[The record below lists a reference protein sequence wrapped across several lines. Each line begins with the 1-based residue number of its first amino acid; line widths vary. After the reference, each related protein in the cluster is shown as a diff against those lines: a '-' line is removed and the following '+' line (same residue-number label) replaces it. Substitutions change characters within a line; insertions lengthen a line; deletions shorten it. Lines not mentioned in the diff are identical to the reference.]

1 MRENRLAGGSACP
14 TLAREWGRRFRLPTG
29 VFNGV
34 GALAGSVFVLLSLC
48 IPLSAQIAIV
58 NAASYRPSV
67 APNSLATIF
76 GSNLAN
82 GTATAQLDAN
92 KQLPTQLAGVTVE
105 INAVAAPLLYVSPGQ
120 INFLVP
126 AGTVLGTATMLL
138 QPAQIQS
145 TMQVGMVAPGL
156 FSQDASGTGPGAILN
171 AVTFT
176 GPPFLVETLP
186 NPGTDKRTRLAVFGT
201 GLRYAGNPSQ
211 NPDQTNVAIQVQAE
225 DTSGNSYDV
234 EYAGSAPGFFGL
246 DQINLVL
253 PAQADGA
260 GVISLS
266 IAAGGILSNTVTFDM
281 GSIPA
286 SEVHLAEL
294 ALSPDSI
301 IAGSNVTGTVSL
313 NAVARFGGYPVSLQ
327 SNALGVSTPLSVLI
341 PQGQTSGTFT
351 VTTGAVTSNTVTV
364 TASAGSYS
372 QNAAIQIYPTNTPQL
387 TGLALGVESV
397 QGGQA
402 VTGTLS
408 LSAPVPLAGGT
419 VNLTSS
425 NPNVVQVP
433 ATVTLHFGDSSEPV
447 NITTVGV
454 TAQQSATITA
464 TFAGSTATATLIVN
478 PILTL
483 TLSPAA
489 VVGGTSATGTVALAQ
504 APETAAT
511 VSLQS
516 SDSKAALV
524 PNSVV
529 VPAGQ
534 LSASF
539 AISTNSVTAPLTIIV
554 TASYAAATQSAAL
567 TVNPAGLPTP
577 VSLTLNPVTIQGG
590 NSSTGTVTISAPAPA
605 AGLVVNLTTN
615 NPFVAQIPTL
625 VTVASG
631 QMVATFAITTPTLA
645 GPETATITASAGGV
659 SQSATLT
666 VQ

>member
-1 MRENRLAGGSACP
+1 MNESKPPVTEPSRDRK
-14 TLAREWGRRFRLPTG
+14 
-29 VFNGV
+29 GV
-34 GALAGSVFVLLSLC
+34 GDFGGLVFVLLSLC

-58 NAASYRPSV
+58 SAASYRPLV

-92 KQLPTQLAGVTVE
+92 QQLPTQLAGVTIE
-105 INAVAAPLLYVSPGQ
+105 INSVAAPLLYVSPGQ

-126 AGTVLGTATMLL
+126 AGTVLGTATVLL
-138 QPAQIQS
+138 QPSQIQS
-145 TMQVGMVAPGL
+145 TMQVGIVAPGL
-156 FSQDASGTGPGAILN
+156 FSQDATGSGPGAILN

-176 GPPFLVETLP
+176 GPPFLVETLQ
-186 NPGTDKRTRLAVFGT
+186 NAGTDKRTRLAVFGT

-225 DTSGNSYDV
+225 DSSGNSYDV

-253 PAQADGA
+253 PAEADGV

-294 ALSPDSI
+294 AVSPDSI

-313 NAVARFGGYPVSLQ
+313 NAVARFGGYPVSLG

-341 PQGQTSGTFT
+341 PQGQTSATFT
-351 VTTGAVTSNTVTV
+351 VTTGSIASNTVTV

-372 QNAAIQIYPTNTPQL
+372 QNAAIQVYPTNTPQL
-387 TGLALGVESV
+387 TGLALGVVSV
-397 QGGQA
+397 QGGQN

-408 LSAPVPLAGGT
+408 LSGSVPLGGGT
-419 VNLTSS
+419 VNLTS
-425 NPNVVQVP
+425 NDPNVVQVP
-433 ATVTLHFGDSSEPV
+433 STVALRFGDSTEAI
-447 NITTVGV
+447 NITTLGV

-464 TFAGSTATATLIVN
+464 TFAGSTATATLLVN
-478 PILTL
+478 PVLTL
-483 TLSPAA
+483 TLSPAV
-489 VVGGTSATGTVALAQ
+489 VVGGTPASATVALAQ
-504 APETAAT
+504 APDTNAT

-516 SDSKAALV
+516 SDSKVASV

-534 LSASF
+534 LAASF
-539 AISTNSVTAPLTIIV
+539 TVSTDNVADPLTIIV
-554 TASYAAATQSAAL
+554 TATYAASTQSSAL

-577 VSLTLNPVTIQGG
+577 VSLTLNPGTVTGG

-625 VTVASG
+625 VTVPSG
-631 QMVATFAITTPTLA
+631 QTVATFAITTPTLA
-645 GPETATITASAGGV
+645 GGETATITASAGGV

>member
-1 MRENRLAGGSACP
+1 VHRL
-14 TLAREWGRRFRLPTG
+14 TL
-29 VFNGV
+29 
-34 GALAGSVFVLLSLC
+34 LLSLC

-58 NAASYRPSV
+58 NAASYRPLV

-92 KQLPTQLAGVTVE
+92 KQLPTLLAGVTVE
-105 INAVAAPLLYVSPGQ
+105 INSVAAPLLYVSPGQ

-126 AGTVLGTATMLL
+126 AGTVLGTATVLL
-138 QPAQIQS
+138 QPSQIQS
-145 TMQVGMVAPGL
+145 TMQVGIVAPGL
-156 FSQDASGTGPGAILN
+156 FSQDATGTGPGAILN
-171 AVTFT
+171 AVTFA
-176 GPPFLVETLP
+176 GPPFLVETLQ
-186 NPGTDKRTRLAVFGT
+186 NPGTDNRTRLAVFGT

-211 NPDQTNVAIQVQAE
+211 NPNQTNVAIQVQAE
-225 DTSGNSYDV
+225 DSSGNSYDV

-253 PAQADGA
+253 PAQADGV
-260 GVISLS
+260 GVISLT

-294 ALSPDSI
+294 TVSPDSI

-313 NAVARFGGYPVSLQ
+313 NAVARFGGYPVTLTS
-327 SNALGVSTPLSVLI
+327 SALGVSTPLSVLI
-341 PQGQTSGTFT
+341 PQGQTSATFT
-351 VTTGAVTSNTVTV
+351 VTTDAISSNTVTV
-364 TASAGSYS
+364 TASADSYS
-372 QNAAIQIYPTNTPQL
+372 QNAAFQIYPANTPQL

-397 QGGQA
+397 QGGQS

-408 LSAPVPLAGGT
+408 LSAPVPLGGGMA
-419 VNLTSS
+419 NLTSS
-425 NPNVVQVP
+425 NPNFVQVP
-433 ATVTLHFGDSSEPV
+433 ATVALHFGDSSEPIT
-447 NITTVGV
+447 ITTVGV

-464 TFAGSTATATLIVN
+464 TFAGSTATATLLVN
-478 PILTL
+478 PVVTV

-489 VVGGTSATGTVALAQ
+489 AVGGTAATGTVSLAQ
-504 APETAAT
+504 APDTDAT

-516 SDSKAALV
+516 SDSKVALM
-524 PNSVV
+524 PASVV
-529 VPAGQ
+529 VPAGE
-534 LSASF
+534 LSSSF
-539 AISTNSVTAPLTIIV
+539 TISTNSVTAPLTIIV
-554 TASYAAATQSAAL
+554 TASYAGAIESAAL

-577 VSLTLNPVTIQGG
+577 VSLTLNPVTVTGG

-605 AGLVVNLTTN
+605 AGLVVNLTSN
-615 NPFVAQIPTL
+615 NPFAAQIPTL

-631 QMVATFAITTPTLA
+631 QTVGTFAITTPTLA
-645 GPETATITASAGGV
+645 GAETATITASAGGV
-659 SQSATLT
+659 SQLATLT